1 MLLSTKNHGKRLL
14 GYFRACMSILNAE
27 NTIDRIIGFWQT
39 EDLLRAYQFDI
50 EKLTQK
56 QFVQTDSKTDEA
68 RSFLVELKE
77 AMEKEDVLEKG
88 HTRHSM
94 LLIEEKE
101 TMHLELLKSNSVYK
115 ETFEK
120 VQHAVGAYN
129 KQQNINLGAVAV
141 LFELL
146 YAYYLKKLSGDEES
160 ELVAQMANTA
170 AECINILYS

>member
-1 MLLSTKNHGKRLL
+1 MSTKNYIECLL

-50 EKLTQK
+50 DKLTQK
-56 QFVQTDSKTDEA
+56 QFVQDDSKSDEA
-68 RSFLVELKE
+68 RSFLEELKE
-77 AMEKEDVLEKG
+77 AMENEDVLEKG

-101 TMHLELLKSNSVYK
+101 AKHLELLKDNTAYR
-115 ETFEK
+115 ETFEQ
-120 VQHAVGAYN
+120 VQQAVGAYN

-170 AECINILYS
+170 AECITLLYS